1 MLTKPQQYVA
11 IALDWRDWQE
21 ENGFEAN
28 DDSWIDELDRLWNSM
43 NSEEQEEAM
52 EEASRA
58 IANNAVPVER
68 AVVTAVEW
76 LAVQEQIDV
85 LVQEQAEYQVHEAQL
100 TEQLE
105 SQARTIRELQEEVEA
120 LRTDIEDLT
129 DKGEMEM
136 NDYEQ

>member
-1 MLTKPQQYVA
+1 MSIQA
-11 IALDWRDWQE
+11 INAKFKS
-21 ENGFEAN
+21 G
-28 DDSWIDELDRLWNSM
+28 
-43 NSEEQEEAM
+43 
-52 EEASRA
+52 
-58 IANNAVPVER
+58 NAVPVER
-68 AVVTAVEW
+68 TVVTAVEW

-105 SQARTIRELQEEVEA
+105 SQSRTIRELQEEVEA

-129 DKGEMEM
+129 DKGEVEM